1 MKNKDK
7 VRAMSNIIKTAI
19 NNLVQGKNL
28 GRIESKK
35 LMLKLLNGEATDAQI
50 SAILVALRMK
60 GETVEEV
67 AGIVEAIN
75 TKTLRVPT
83 KIDDLVDT
91 CGTGEDNLNTF
102 NISTAAALVAA
113 GAGVVI
119 AKHCN
124 QSISSKCGS
133 SDVLM
138 ALGIN
143 LDLSPA
149 DLSRCLTEIGIAFLF
164 APRLQLAG
172 RFTLEP
178 RKEIGI
184 RTIFNILNPLT
195 NPAGINRQ
203 LIGVYDRSLL
213 RLVVEVLKELGS
225 VQVMAVNG
233 CEGLDEISISGPT
246 IICELVDDNIYEYMI
261 RPDNFGLETAP
272 IQSIQSRSI
281 KDNKRL
287 LLDVLHGVPSAAMN
301 IVLLNAGAAIKVS
314 GEVDS
319 IWEGISRARESV
331 ESGAAL
337 KKLEKLIEFTN
348 RVDIVQE

>member
-1 MKNKDK
+1 
-7 VRAMSNIIKTAI
+7 MSNIMQTAI
-19 NNLVQGKNL
+19 NNLIQGKNL
-28 GRIESKK
+28 NRAESKK

-50 SAILVALRMK
+50 AAFLVALRMK

-67 AGIVEAIN
+67 AGVVEAIN
-75 TKTLRVPT
+75 TKTLRVPA
-83 KIDDLVDT
+83 KIDDMVDT

-138 ALGIN
+138 ALGVN
-143 LDLSPA
+143 LDVSPGE
-149 DLSRCLTEIGIAFLF
+149 LSRCLNEIGIAFLF
-164 APRLQLAG
+164 APRLQTAG
-172 RFTLEP
+172 RYALGP
-178 RKEIGI
+178 RKEIGV

-195 NPAGINRQ
+195 NPAGIKRQ
-203 LIGVYDRSLL
+203 LIGVYDRGLV

-225 VQVMAVNG
+225 VQVMAVHG
-233 CEGLDEISISGPT
+233 CEGIDEISISGPT

-261 RPDNFGLETAP
+261 RPDNFGMETAP
-272 IQSIQSRSI
+272 IQNIQSQSI

-287 LLDVLHGVPSAAMN
+287 LMDVLHGVPSAALN
-301 IVLLNAGAAIKVS
+301 IVLLNAGAAIKVG

-319 IWEGISRARESV
+319 IWEGISRARQSI

-337 KKLEKLIEFTN
+337 NKLEKLIEFTN
-348 RVDIVQE
+348 RVNLIQE

>member
-1 MKNKDK
+1 MQTAN
-7 VRAMSNIIKTAI
+7 SNLI
-19 NNLVQGKNL
+19 QGKNL
-28 GRIESKK
+28 NRAESKK

-50 SAILVALRMK
+50 AAFLVALRMK

-67 AGIVEAIN
+67 AGVVEAIN
-75 TKTLRVPT
+75 TKTLRVPAN
-83 KIDDLVDT
+83 IDDMVDT

-138 ALGIN
+138 ALGVN
-143 LDLSPA
+143 LDVSPA
-149 DLSRCLTEIGIAFLF
+149 ELSRCLSEIGIAFLF
-164 APRLQLAG
+164 APRLQTAG
-172 RFTLEP
+172 RYALGP
-178 RKEIGI
+178 RKEIGV

-195 NPAGINRQ
+195 NPAGIKRQ
-203 LIGVYDRSLL
+203 LIGVYDRGLV

-225 VQVMAVNG
+225 VQVMAVHG

-246 IICELVDDNIYEYMI
+246 IIGELVDDNIYEYMI
-261 RPDNFGLETAP
+261 RPDNFGMETAP
-272 IQSIQSRSI
+272 IQNIQSQSI

-287 LLDVLHGVPSAAMN
+287 LLDVLHGVPSAALN
-301 IVLLNAGAAIKVS
+301 IVLLNAGAAIKVG

-319 IWEGISRARESV
+319 IWEGISRARQSI

-337 KKLEKLIEFTN
+337 EKLEKLKEFTN
-348 RVDIVQE
+348 RVNLIQE